1 MYVIYRRCDKKKLGW
16 CLNNFCVRWRNNLSL
31 QYFKNS
37 LFECLK
43 LISLSLVFSI
53 GLSYFSDHAYL
64 EVNYFVFSNI
74 FFWTAQKEIF
84 ILNWQPIEAFLL
96 VTQAPTQFL
105 NLNRIG
111 LFSWKVLLLTNPNS
125 YLKIYFLIFPALAA
139 TSKQKYIKNK
149 HSSALD
155 ASAYCTR

>member
-1 MYVIYRRCDKKKLGW
+1 MIKKLGW

-64 EVNYFVFSNI
+64 EVNYFVFSYI
-74 FFWTAQKEIF
+74 FFWTTQKEIF

-111 LFSWKVLLLTNPNS
+111 LFELKSASIDKSQFIPENLLSDLSSFSGN
-125 YLKIYFLIFPALAA
+125 
-139 TSKQKYIKNK
+139 IK
-149 HSSALD
+149 
-155 ASAYCTR
+155 TEF